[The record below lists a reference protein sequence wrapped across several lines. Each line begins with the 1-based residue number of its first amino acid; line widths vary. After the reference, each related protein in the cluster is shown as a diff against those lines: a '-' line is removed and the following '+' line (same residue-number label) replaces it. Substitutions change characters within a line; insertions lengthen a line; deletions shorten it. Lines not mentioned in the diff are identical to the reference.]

1 MILFSYL
8 DDKPDCHDNQTVC
21 TCDKDL
27 CNTYNSSST
36 FSPALSTTTQAD
48 TMRCWFGEKHPH
60 TSNETWKV
68 DICLDNEDHCYQ
80 LVSKDGYEMRECWD
94 LKYEDEE
101 YAGSG
106 CYSGKHCHHEHCWD
120 DVTVCIC
127 DSPECNDWSPEVSVS
142 VSVSAPGHRVFR
154 AM

>member
-1 MILFSYL
+1 
-8 DDKPDCHDNQTVC
+8 
-21 TCDKDL
+21 
-27 CNTYNSSST
+27 
-36 FSPALSTTTQAD
+36 
-48 TMRCWFGEKHPH
+48 MRCWFGEKHPD
-60 TSNETWKV
+60 TGNETWKV

-120 DVTVCIC
+120 EVTVCIC
-127 DSPECNDWSPEVSVS
+127 DSPECNDWSPQVSVIS
-142 VSVSAPGHRVFR
+142 GQCTMGICGGRLFLVQKKQAVLYGVLSLYNQVERDLDI
-154 AM
+154 